1 MRAGLVRPLFCAL
14 LMLASPAQA
23 IALPDLFPQQ
33 AASYL
38 LMRDGTPLAARAA
51 DVPRPIASLTKM
63 LTALLLLESGRS
75 LDEVVSVSRD
85 AAAETGS
92 RLKLQV
98 GDQLTLDAL
107 LSATLIASANDACHV
122 LADALA
128 GSEAQF
134 VLQMNARASKL
145 GFTHFHAM
153 NACGHDAPGHVATA
167 RELAALAL
175 TVMQQPRYVEL
186 SSLTQKTIH
195 TVGRHP
201 REFKLV
207 NSNALIGRYPGAA
220 GVKTGSTPEAGLC
233 LAAFVLRESHWV
245 LLVLLDAPDRWWT
258 AVAMLDHAFAHAAP

>member
-1 MRAGLVRPLFCAL
+1 MVARL
-14 LMLASPAQA
+14 
-23 IALPDLFPQQ
+23 
-33 AASYL
+33 
-38 LMRDGTPLAARAA
+38 ARAA
-51 DVPRPIASLTKM
+51 LAVLGISSI
-63 LTALLLLESGRS
+63 ESFPVKS
-75 LDEVVSVSRD
+75 TPHISFSTCNV
-85 AAAETGS
+85 AAASAEPPPTPPAIGSTLCNTIETPSPVRSHAS
-92 RLKLQV
+92 RNASAAASALPS
-98 GDQLTLDAL
+98 ASL